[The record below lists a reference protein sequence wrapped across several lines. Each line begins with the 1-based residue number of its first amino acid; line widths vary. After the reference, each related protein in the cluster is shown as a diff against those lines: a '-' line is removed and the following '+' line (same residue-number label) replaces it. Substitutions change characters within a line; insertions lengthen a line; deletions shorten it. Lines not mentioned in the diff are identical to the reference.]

1 MTHELQPN
9 DRKKV
14 NLALQGGGSHGA
26 FTWGV
31 LDFLLE
37 DGRLEIDAIS
47 GTSAGAM
54 NAVALAEGHL
64 EGGREGARK
73 KLAEF
78 WNSVSSESALSPIQ
92 RTFFDF
98 FFGYRTPA
106 SEFAYWGADWLT
118 HYASPYDL
126 NPLAI
131 NPLLAHLKASIDFA
145 KVRAHDDIKLF
156 IAATNVHTGKVK
168 IFKQSE
174 LTAEHVMASA
184 CLPYVFQA
192 MVIDGVPYWDGGY
205 MGNPPL
211 FPLYYASDVPDI
223 VIVQI
228 NPIERDTTPRT
239 AREIQN
245 RLNEIT
251 FNGALLSE
259 LRAIDFVNR
268 LVDFGQASDGP
279 LYAPFRPPHRRWRGL
294 ERTSGLDEDR
304 YHLVF
309 DRKPLQPRPRRRQAM
324 ARCAIRVDWQGN
336 DAQSAHGLCRSAGGH
351 NKACRRAD
359 RCGKFGSRR
368 RSRAMIKPSLDFSNE
383 FSF

>member
-268 LVDFGQASDGP
+268 LVD
-279 LYAPFRPPHRRWRGL
+279 
-294 ERTSGLDEDR
+294 SGKLPTDR
-304 YHLVF
+304 YM
-309 DRKPLQPRPRRRQAM
+309 RPFVHRIDGGEALNELPASTKTDTTWSLIESLFNQG
-324 ARCAIRVDWQGN
+324 RVAGKQWL
-336 DAQSAHGLCRSAGGH
+336 DAQFESIGKETTLNLRMAFADLPADTT
-351 NKACRRAD
+351 KRAVVPTAAESSVPED
-359 RCGKFGSRR
+359 
-368 RSRAMIKPSLDFSNE
+368 AAEP
-383 FSF
+383 

>member
-1 MTHELQPN
+1 MTHDRQPN

-37 DGRLEIDAIS
+37 DGRLEFDAIS

-54 NAVALAEGHL
+54 NAVAFAEGYL
-64 EGGREGARK
+64 EGGRGGARK

-78 WNSVSSESALSPIQ
+78 WNSISSESALSPIQ

-126 NPLAI
+126 NPLNI
-131 NPLLAHLKASIDFA
+131 NPLLAHLKTAIDFA
-145 KVRAHDDIKLF
+145 KVRAHDEIKLF
-156 IAATNVHTGKVK
+156 VAATNVHTGKVK

-184 CLPYVFQA
+184 CLPYIFQA
-192 MVIDGVPYWDGGY
+192 VVIDGVPYWDGGY

-211 FPLYYASDVPDI
+211 FPLFYASDVPDI
-223 VIVQI
+223 VIIQI

-251 FNGALLSE
+251 FNAALLGE
-259 LRAIDFVNR
+259 LRAIDFVSR
-268 LVDFGQASDGP
+268 LVDTGKLPA
-279 LYAPFRPPHRRWRGL
+279 
-294 ERTSGLDEDR
+294 DR
-304 YHLVF
+304 YL
-309 DRKPLQPRPRRRQAM
+309 RPFVHRIDGDEVLNELPVSTKTDTAWSLIESLFNHGRAAGKQWLD
-324 ARCAIRVDWQGN
+324 ARFESIGRETTLNLRTAFADLPG
-336 DAQSAHGLCRSAGGH
+336 DGKKSAAAQHSADPSG
-351 NKACRRAD
+351 AD
-359 RCGKFGSRR
+359 
-368 RSRAMIKPSLDFSNE
+368 N
-383 FSF
+383 